1 MEKTNLNFS
10 TVKTNL
16 DEKNNRLIKNNF
28 IDTNNYTRQNLYQQ
42 KDNQK
47 DNQNESTN
55 NNSKDEYLTNQRS
68 RSTNSNGGD
77 LSEYTRRKLVPITTG
92 SEKYRTTR
100 INIDSYYRNKYPKNV
115 LDSNQHFLTE
125 NALYFQVGS
134 DLLTIYDPSHGY
146 YYGDNIIIKNV
157 TTVLENV
164 KISFE
169 KDNYY
174 VRIELSNHN
183 LNPLYNYIVL
193 IQNFVGNNTNN
204 TIFDNININ
213 YINKI
218 QNVYFTDGINIATNN
233 FFYIK
238 INIKPNINN
247 NSLCNINLYSLN
259 GVPLSNINSDYPISI
274 NQAQSSLNITN
285 IISQDYYQVKLSL
298 KATIGLTNN
307 VNLISLQNVTG
318 VGGSN
323 IIISKIVGVIEGF
336 PDANHFKYNLGRN
349 FNNVKKIRLLSTEI
363 PNTEKMIR
371 SSPVSKQNNLLYW
384 QNVDDGL
391 IEYRISITEGNYS
404 VNDLATE
411 IQSQVIATPRQG
423 QLNVNTSKI
432 VYLNDHFATVNINQ
446 NSNKFEISYY
456 TTVILTQAITK
467 STYSF
472 ADGFIRIIVNHPNHK
487 LNSSDT
493 IFINNAIDTEAI
505 PATAINGT
513 FTIEAITD
521 VDHYQIKLS
530 KFNASSFTTANGG
543 GDAINILTPLQ
554 TRLLFNRVGTIGNL
568 LGFRNIGDYNAI
580 TIYSKKISNTI
591 EYELDSNLNTLGIRN
606 PSIINTTLLNFNG
619 DNYIYLTLN
628 YIFKDSIDI
637 QGIKN
642 VFAKLLLSGN
652 PNTVIYNDFIQ
663 IGEEFLNLIISLSE
677 LEIFFYTSDG
687 LLYDFNNINVSFTIE
702 LFEEIK

>member
-28 IDTNNYTRQNLYQQ
+28 VDTNNYTRQNLYQQ
-42 KDNQK
+42 KDNQ
-47 DNQNESTN
+47 NETQTY
-55 NNSKDEYLTNQRS
+55 NSKDEFLTNQRS
-68 RSTNSNGGD
+68 RPTNSNGSD
-77 LSEYTRRKLVPITTG
+77 LSEYTRRKVVPITTG
-92 SEKYRTTR
+92 SEKYKTTR
-100 INIDSYYRNKYPKNV
+100 INIDSYYRNKYPKNI
-115 LDSNQHFLTE
+115 LDSKQHFLID
-125 NALYFQVGS
+125 NPFYFQSGS
-134 DLLTIYDPSHGY
+134 NLLTIYDPSHGY
-146 YYGDNIIIKNV
+146 SYGDNIIIKNV
-157 TTVLENV
+157 TVQLQNV

-174 VRIELSNHN
+174 VKIELTNHN

-218 QNVYFTDGINIATNN
+218 QNVYFTDGTNIATDN

-238 INIKPNINN
+238 INIKPTINN
-247 NSLCNINLYSLN
+247 NSVCDINLYALN
-259 GVPLSNINSDYPISI
+259 GIPLSNINSDYPISI
-274 NQAQSSLNITN
+274 NQAQSFLNIVN

-298 KATIGLTNN
+298 KAIIGLTNN
-307 VNLISLQNVTG
+307 TNLTSLQNTTG

-323 IIISKIVGVIEGF
+323 IIISKIVNIIEGF
-336 PDANHFKYNLGRN
+336 PDANHFKYSLGRN
-349 FNNVKKIRLLSTEI
+349 FNNVRKIRLLSTEI

-371 SSPVSKQNNLLYW
+371 SSPISKQNNLLYW

-391 IEYRISITEGNYS
+391 IEYCINITEGNYS
-404 VNDLATE
+404 IDDLATE
-411 IQSQVIATPRQG
+411 IQAQIVATPRQE

-432 VYLNDHFATVNINQ
+432 IYLNDHFATVNINQ

-467 STYSF
+467 STYNFS
-472 ADGFIRIIVNHPNHK
+472 DGFTRIIVNHPNHK
-487 LNSSDT
+487 LNSGDT
-493 IFINNAIDTEAI
+493 IFINNAVDTEAI
-505 PATAINGT
+505 PSSAMNGT
-513 FTIEAITD
+513 FTIETIID
-521 VDHYQIKLS
+521 IDNYQIKLN
-530 KFNASSFTTANGG
+530 KFNASAFTAANGG

-554 TRLLFNRVGTIGNL
+554 SRLLFDRVGTIGNL
-568 LGFRNIGDYNAI
+568 LGFRNVGDYNAI
-580 TIYSKKISNTI
+580 TIYSKTISNII
-591 EYELDSNLNTLGIRN
+591 EYELDSNLNSLGIRN
-606 PSIINTTLLNFNG
+606 PSIINNTLLNFNG

-642 VFAKLLLSGN
+642 IFAKLLLSGN

-663 IGEEFLNLIISLSE
+663 IGEEFLNPILSLSE
-677 LEIFFYTSDG
+677 LEIFFYTSEG
-687 LLYDFNNINVSFTIE
+687 LLYDFNNINVSFTVEI
-702 LFEEIK
+702 FEEIK

>member
-28 IDTNNYTRQNLYQQ
+28 IDTNNYTKQNLHQ
-42 KDNQK
+42 KK

-55 NNSKDEYLTNQRS
+55 NNSTDEYLTNQRS
-68 RSTNSNGGD
+68 RPTNSNGSD
-77 LSEYTRRKLVPITTG
+77 LSEYTRRKLVPITTS
-92 SEKYRTTR
+92 SEKYKTTR
-100 INIDSYYRNKYPKNV
+100 INIDSFYRNKYPKNI
-115 LDSNQHFLTE
+115 LDSNQHFLS
-125 NALYFQVGS
+125 NNPFYFQIGS
-134 DLLTIYDPSHGY
+134 NLLTIYDPSHGY
-146 YYGDNIIIKNV
+146 SYGDNIIIKNI
-157 TTVLENV
+157 TVVLQNA
-164 KISFE
+164 KITFE

-174 VRIELSNHN
+174 VRIELDNHN

-193 IQNFVGNNTNN
+193 INNFVGNNTNN

-238 INIKPNINN
+238 INIKPITNN
-247 NSLCNINLYSLN
+247 NSLCDINLYALN
-259 GVPLSNINSDYPISI
+259 GIPLSNINSDYPISI

-285 IISQDYYQVKLSL
+285 IISQDYYQVTLSL

-307 VNLISLQNVTG
+307 INLISLQSAIG
-318 VGGSN
+318 VGGSD
-323 IIISKIVGVIEGF
+323 IIISKIVSVIEGF
-336 PDANHFKYNLGRN
+336 PDANHFKYSLGRN
-349 FNNVKKIRLLSTEI
+349 FSHVRKIRLLSTEI

-371 SSPVSKQNNLLYW
+371 SSPISKQNNLLYW

-391 IEYRISITEGNYS
+391 TEYMITITEGNYS
-404 VNDLATE
+404 IDDLATE
-411 IQSQVIATPRQG
+411 IQAQVVATPRQG
-423 QLNVNTSKI
+423 QLNVNTSRI
-432 VYLNDHFATVNINQ
+432 IYLNDHFATVNINQ
-446 NSNKFEISYY
+446 NNNKFEISYY

-467 STYSF
+467 STYTFS
-472 ADGFIRIIVNHPNHK
+472 DGFIRIIVNHPNHK
-487 LNSSDT
+487 LNSGDT
-493 IFINNAIDTEAI
+493 IFINNAVDTEEI
-505 PATAINGT
+505 PSTAMNGT
-513 FTIEAITD
+513 FSIEAIIN
-521 VDHYQIKLS
+521 VDNYQIKLA
-530 KFNASSFTTANGG
+530 KFNVSTFNAATGG

-554 TRLLFNRVGTIGNL
+554 TRLLFDRVGTIGNL
-568 LGFRNIGDYNAI
+568 LGFRNVGDYNAI
-580 TIYSKKISNTI
+580 TIYSKKISNII
-591 EYELDSNLNTLGIRN
+591 EYELDSNLNTLGIKN
-606 PSIINTTLLNFNG
+606 SSIINNTLLNFNG

-642 VFAKLLLSGN
+642 IFAKLLLSGN

-663 IGEEFLNLIISLSE
+663 IGEEFLNTIISLSE
-677 LEIFFYTSDG
+677 LEIFFYTADG

>member
-28 IDTNNYTRQNLYQQ
+28 VDTNNYTRQNLYQ
-42 KDNQK
+42 QK

-68 RSTNSNGGD
+68 RPTNSNGSD
-77 LSEYTRRKLVPITTG
+77 LSEYTRRKLVPITTS
-92 SEKYRTTR
+92 SEKYKTTR
-100 INIDSYYRNKYPKNV
+100 INIDSFYRNKYPKNV
-115 LDSNQHFLTE
+115 LDSNQHFLSD
-125 NALYFQVGS
+125 NPFYFQIGS
-134 DLLTIYDPSHGY
+134 NLLTIYDPSHGY
-146 YYGDNIIIKNV
+146 SYGDNIIIKNI
-157 TTVLENV
+157 TVVLQNA
-164 KISFE
+164 KITFE

-174 VRIELSNHN
+174 VRIELDNHN
-183 LNPLYNYIVL
+183 LNPLYNYIIL
-193 IQNFVGNNTNN
+193 INNFVGNNTNN

-218 QNVYFTDGINIATNN
+218 QNVYFTDGTNIATNN

-238 INIKPNINN
+238 INIKPIINN
-247 NSLCNINLYSLN
+247 NSLCDINLYSLN
-259 GVPLSNINSDYPISI
+259 GIPLSNINSDYPISI

-285 IISQDYYQVKLSL
+285 IISQDYYQVTLSL

-307 VNLISLQNVTG
+307 VNLTSLKSASG

-323 IIISKIVGVIEGF
+323 IIISKIVSVIEGF
-336 PDANHFKYNLGRN
+336 PDANHFKYSLGRN
-349 FNNVKKIRLLSTEI
+349 FSNVRKIRLLSTEI

-371 SSPVSKQNNLLYW
+371 SSPISKQNNLLYW

-391 IEYRISITEGNYS
+391 IEYMISITEGNYS
-404 VNDLATE
+404 IDDLATE
-411 IQSQVIATPRQG
+411 IQAQVVATPRQG
-423 QLNVNTSKI
+423 QTNVNTSKI
-432 VYLNDHFATVNINQ
+432 IYLNDHFATVNINQ

-467 STYSF
+467 STYNFS
-472 ADGFIRIIVNHPNHK
+472 DGFVRIIVNHPNHK
-487 LNSSDT
+487 LNSGDT
-493 IFINNAIDTEAI
+493 IFINNAVDTEAI
-505 PATAINGT
+505 PSSAMNGT
-513 FTIEAITD
+513 FSIEAIIN
-521 VDHYQIKLS
+521 VDNYQIKLA
-530 KFNASSFTTANGG
+530 KFNVSTFNAATGG

-554 TRLLFNRVGTIGNL
+554 TRLLFDRVGTIGNL
-568 LGFRNIGDYNAI
+568 LGFRNVGDYNAI
-580 TIYSKKISNTI
+580 TIYSKKISNII
-591 EYELDSNLNTLGIRN
+591 EYELDSNLNTLGIKN
-606 PSIINTTLLNFNG
+606 SSIINNTLLNFNG

-642 VFAKLLLSGN
+642 IFAKLLLSGN

-663 IGEEFLNLIISLSE
+663 IGEEFLNTIISLSE
-677 LEIFFYTSDG
+677 LEIFFYTADG
-687 LLYDFNNINVSFTIE
+687 QLFDFNNINVSFTIE

>member
-28 IDTNNYTRQNLYQQ
+28 IDTNNYTKQNLHQ
-42 KDNQK
+42 KK

-55 NNSKDEYLTNQRS
+55 NNSTDEYLTNQRS
-68 RSTNSNGGD
+68 RPTNSNGSD
-77 LSEYTRRKLVPITTG
+77 LSEYTRRKLVPITTS
-92 SEKYRTTR
+92 SEKYKTTR
-100 INIDSYYRNKYPKNV
+100 INIDSFYRNKYPKNI
-115 LDSNQHFLTE
+115 LDSNQHFLS
-125 NALYFQVGS
+125 NNPFYFQIGS
-134 DLLTIYDPSHGY
+134 NLLTIYDPSHGY
-146 YYGDNIIIKNV
+146 SYGDNIIIKNI
-157 TTVLENV
+157 TVVLQNA
-164 KISFE
+164 KITFE

-174 VRIELSNHN
+174 VRIELDNHN

-193 IQNFVGNNTNN
+193 INNFVGNNTNN

-238 INIKPNINN
+238 INIKPITNN
-247 NSLCNINLYSLN
+247 NSLCDINLYALN
-259 GVPLSNINSDYPISI
+259 GIPLSNINSDYPISI

-285 IISQDYYQVKLSL
+285 IISQDYYQVTLSL

-307 VNLISLQNVTG
+307 INLISLQSATG
-318 VGGSN
+318 VGGSD
-323 IIISKIVGVIEGF
+323 IIISKIVSVIEGF
-336 PDANHFKYNLGRN
+336 PDANHFKYSLGRN
-349 FNNVKKIRLLSTEI
+349 FSHVRKIRLLSTEI

-371 SSPVSKQNNLLYW
+371 SSPISKQNNLLYW

-391 IEYRISITEGNYS
+391 IEYMISITEGNYS
-404 VNDLATE
+404 INDLATE
-411 IQSQVIATPRQG
+411 IQAQVVATPRQG
-423 QLNVNTSKI
+423 QLNVNTSRI
-432 VYLNDHFATVNINQ
+432 IYLNDHFATVNINQ
-446 NSNKFEISYY
+446 NNNKFEISYY

-467 STYSF
+467 STYTFS
-472 ADGFIRIIVNHPNHK
+472 DGFVRIIVNHPNHK
-487 LNSSDT
+487 LNSGDT
-493 IFINNAIDTEAI
+493 IFINNAVDTEAI
-505 PATAINGT
+505 PSTAMNGT
-513 FTIEAITD
+513 FSIEAIIN
-521 VDHYQIKLS
+521 VDNYQIKLA
-530 KFNASSFTTANGG
+530 KFNVSTFNAATGG

-554 TRLLFNRVGTIGNL
+554 TRLLFDRVGTIGNL
-568 LGFRNIGDYNAI
+568 LGFRNVGDYNAI
-580 TIYSKKISNTI
+580 TIYSKKISNII
-591 EYELDSNLNTLGIRN
+591 EYELDSNLNTLGIKN
-606 PSIINTTLLNFNG
+606 SSIINSTLLNFNG

-642 VFAKLLLSGN
+642 IFAKLLLSGN

-663 IGEEFLNLIISLSE
+663 IGEEFLNTIISLSE
-677 LEIFFYTSDG
+677 LEIFFYTADG

>member
-28 IDTNNYTRQNLYQQ
+28 VDTNNYTRQNLYQQ
-42 KDNQK
+42 KDNQI
-47 DNQNESTN
+47 DTN
-55 NNSKDEYLTNQRS
+55 YYNSKDEYLSNQRS
-68 RSTNSNGGD
+68 RPTNSNGID
-77 LSEYTRRKLVPITTG
+77 LSEYTRRKIIPITTT
-92 SEKYRTTR
+92 SEKYKTTR
-100 INIDSYYRNKYPKNV
+100 INIDSFYRNKYPKNI
-115 LDSNQHFLTE
+115 LDSNQHFLTD
-125 NALYFQVGS
+125 NPFYFQAGS
-134 DLLTIYDPSHGY
+134 NLLTIYDPSHGY
-146 YYGDNIIIKNV
+146 SYGDNIIIKNV
-157 TTVLENV
+157 TVQLQNV

-174 VRIELSNHN
+174 VRIELMNHN
-183 LNPLYNYIVL
+183 LNSLYNYIIL

-204 TIFDNININ
+204 TVFDNININ

-218 QNVYFTDGINIATNN
+218 QNIYFTDGTNIATNN

-238 INIKPNINN
+238 INIKPTINN
-247 NSLCNINLYSLN
+247 NSVCDINLYSLN

-307 VNLISLQNVTG
+307 ITLTSLQNTTG

-323 IIISKIVGVIEGF
+323 IIISKIVNVIEGF
-336 PDANHFKYNLGRN
+336 PDANHFKYSLGRN

-371 SSPVSKQNNLLYW
+371 SSPISKQNNLLYW
-384 QNVDDGL
+384 QNVDDNS
-391 IEYRISITEGNYS
+391 IEYSINITEGNYS
-404 VNDLATE
+404 INDLATE
-411 IQSQVIATPRQG
+411 IQAQIVATPRQE

-432 VYLNDHFATVNINQ
+432 IYLNDHFATVNINQ

-467 STYSF
+467 STYNFS
-472 ADGFIRIIVNHPNHK
+472 DGFIRIIVNHPNHK
-487 LNSSDT
+487 LNSGDT
-493 IFINNAIDTEAI
+493 IFINNAVDTEAI
-505 PATAINGT
+505 PSSAMNGT
-513 FTIEAITD
+513 FSIEEIVS
-521 VDHYQIKLS
+521 VDNYRIKLG
-530 KFNASSFTTANGG
+530 KFNASTYTAATGG

-568 LGFRNIGDYNAI
+568 LGFRNVGDYNAI
-580 TIYSKKISNTI
+580 TIYSKNISNTI
-591 EYELDSNLNTLGIRN
+591 EYELDSNLNTLGIQN
-606 PSIINTTLLNFNG
+606 PSIINTALLNFNG

-642 VFAKLLLSGN
+642 IFAKLLLSGN
-652 PNTVIYNDFIQ
+652 PNNVIYNDFIQ
-663 IGEEFLNLIISLSE
+663 IGEEFLNTIISLSE
-677 LEIFFYTSDG
+677 LEIFFYTADG

>member
-28 IDTNNYTRQNLYQQ
+28 VDTNNYTRQNLYQQ
-42 KDNQK
+42 KDNQ
-47 DNQNESTN
+47 NESTN
-55 NNSKDEYLTNQRS
+55 YSSNEEYLTNQRS
-68 RSTNSNGGD
+68 RPTNSNGSD
-77 LSEYTRRKLVPITTG
+77 LSEYTRRKLVPITTSSG
-92 SEKYRTTR
+92 KYKTTR
-100 INIDSYYRNKYPKNV
+100 INIDSFYRNKYPKNV
-115 LDSNQHFLTE
+115 LDSNQHFLSD
-125 NALYFQVGS
+125 NPFYFQIGS
-134 DLLTIYDPSHGY
+134 NLLTIYDPSHGY
-146 YYGDNIIIKNV
+146 SYGDNIIIKNI
-157 TTVLENV
+157 TVVLQNV

-174 VRIELSNHN
+174 VRIELDNHN

-193 IQNFVGNNTNN
+193 INNFVGNNTNN

-218 QNVYFTDGINIATNN
+218 QNVYFTDGTNIATNN

-238 INIKPNINN
+238 INIKPITNN
-247 NSLCNINLYSLN
+247 NSLCDINLYALN
-259 GVPLSNINSDYPISI
+259 GIPLSNINSDYPISI

-285 IISQDYYQVKLSL
+285 IISQDYYQVTLSL

-307 VNLISLQNVTG
+307 VNLTSLKSASG

-323 IIISKIVGVIEGF
+323 IIISKIVSVIEGF
-336 PDANHFKYNLGRN
+336 PDANHFKYSLGRN
-349 FNNVKKIRLLSTEI
+349 FSNVRKIRLLSTEI

-371 SSPVSKQNNLLYW
+371 SSPISKQNNLLYW

-391 IEYRISITEGNYS
+391 IEYMISITEGNYS
-404 VNDLATE
+404 IDDLATE
-411 IQSQVIATPRQG
+411 IQAQVVATPRQG
-423 QLNVNTSKI
+423 QTNVNTSKI
-432 VYLNDHFATVNINQ
+432 IYLNDHFVTVNINQ

-467 STYSF
+467 STYNFS
-472 ADGFIRIIVNHPNHK
+472 DGFVRIIVNHPNHK
-487 LNSSDT
+487 LNSGDT
-493 IFINNAIDTEAI
+493 IFINNAVDTEAI
-505 PATAINGT
+505 PSSAMNGT
-513 FTIEAITD
+513 FSIEAIIN
-521 VDHYQIKLS
+521 VDNYQIKLA
-530 KFNASSFTTANGG
+530 KFNVSTFNAATGG

-554 TRLLFNRVGTIGNL
+554 TRLLFDRVGTIGNL
-568 LGFRNIGDYNAI
+568 LGFRNVGDYNAI
-580 TIYSKKISNTI
+580 TIYSKKISNII
-591 EYELDSNLNTLGIRN
+591 EYELDSNLNTLGIKN
-606 PSIINTTLLNFNG
+606 SSIINNTLLNFNG

-642 VFAKLLLSGN
+642 IFAKLLLSGN

-663 IGEEFLNLIISLSE
+663 IGEEFLNTIISLSE
-677 LEIFFYTSDG
+677 LEIFFYTADG
-687 LLYDFNNINVSFTIE
+687 QLFDFNNINVSFTIE

>member
-10 TVKTNL
+10 TIKTNL

-42 KDNQK
+42 R

-55 NNSKDEYLTNQRS
+55 NNSKDEFLTNQRS
-68 RSTNSNGGD
+68 RPTNSNGSD
-77 LSEYTRRKLVPITTG
+77 LSEYTRRKVVPITTG
-92 SEKYRTTR
+92 SEKYKTTR
-100 INIDSYYRNKYPKNV
+100 INIDSFYRNKYPKNI
-115 LDSNQHFLTE
+115 LDSTQHFLNE
-125 NALYFQVGS
+125 NPFYFQSGS
-134 DLLTIYDPSHGY
+134 NLLTIYDPSHGY
-146 YYGDNIIIKNV
+146 SYGDNIIIKNV
-157 TTVLENV
+157 TVLLQNI

-174 VRIELSNHN
+174 VRIEFANHN

-218 QNVYFTDGINIATNN
+218 QNVYFTDGTNIATNN

-238 INIKPNINN
+238 INIKPTINN
-247 NSLCNINLYSLN
+247 NSLCDINLYSLN

-285 IISQDYYQVKLSL
+285 IISQDYYQVKLPL

-307 VNLISLQNVTG
+307 TNLTSLQNATG

-323 IIISKIVGVIEGF
+323 IIISKIVSVIEGF
-336 PDANHFKYNLGRN
+336 PNANHFKYSLGRN
-349 FNNVKKIRLLSTEI
+349 FNNIRKIRLLSTEI

-371 SSPVSKQNNLLYW
+371 SSPISKQNNLLYW

-391 IEYRISITEGNYS
+391 IEYTIKITEGNYS

-411 IQSQVIATPRQG
+411 IQSQIVATPRQG

-432 VYLNDHFATVNINQ
+432 IYLNDHFATVNINQ

-472 ADGFIRIIVNHPNHK
+472 SDGFIRIIVTHPNHK
-487 LNSSDT
+487 LNNGDT
-493 IFINNAIDTEAI
+493 IFLNNAVDTEGI
-505 PATAINGT
+505 PSSAMNGT
-513 FTIEAITD
+513 LSIEEIISQD
-521 VDHYQIKLS
+521 NYQIKLA
-530 KFNASSFTTANGG
+530 KFNASTYTAATGG

-568 LGFRNIGDYNAI
+568 LGFRNVGDYNAI

-591 EYELDSNLNTLGIRN
+591 EYELDSNLNTLGIQN
-606 PSIINTTLLNFNG
+606 PSIINSTLLNFNG

-642 VFAKLLLSGN
+642 IFAKLLLSAN
-652 PNTVIYNDFIQ
+652 PNNVIYNDFIQ
-663 IGEEFLNLIISLSE
+663 IGEEFLNTIISLSE
-677 LEIFFYTSDG
+677 LEIFFYTADG

>member
-16 DEKNNRLIKNNF
+16 DEKNNRLVKNNF
-28 IDTNNYTRQNLYQQ
+28 VDTNNYTRQNLYQQ
-42 KDNQK
+42 KDNQ
-47 DNQNESTN
+47 NETQYY
-55 NNSKDEYLTNQRS
+55 NSKDEFLTNQRS
-68 RSTNSNGGD
+68 RPTNSNGSD

-92 SEKYRTTR
+92 SEKYKTTR
-100 INIDSYYRNKYPKNV
+100 INIDSFYRNKYPKNI
-115 LDSNQHFLTE
+115 LDSTQHFLNE
-125 NALYFQVGS
+125 NPFYFQSGS
-134 DLLTIYDPSHGY
+134 NLLTIYDPSHGY
-146 YYGDNIIIKNV
+146 SYGDNIIIKNV
-157 TTVLENV
+157 TVLLQNV

-174 VRIELSNHN
+174 VRIELENHN

-193 IQNFVGNNTNN
+193 IQNFIGNNTNN

-218 QNVYFTDGINIATNN
+218 QNIYFTNGTNIATNN

-238 INIKPNINN
+238 INIKPTINN
-247 NSLCNINLYSLN
+247 NSVCDINLYSLN
-259 GVPLSNINSDYPISI
+259 GIPLSNINSDYPISI
-274 NQAQSSLNITN
+274 NNAQSSLNIIN

-298 KATIGLTNN
+298 KATIGLINN
-307 VNLISLQNVTG
+307 VNLTSLQNAIG

-323 IIISKIVGVIEGF
+323 IIISKIVNVIEGF
-336 PDANHFKYNLGRN
+336 PDANHFKYSLGRN
-349 FNNVKKIRLLSTEI
+349 FNNVRKIRLLSTEI

-371 SSPVSKQNNLLYW
+371 SSPISKQNNLLYW
-384 QNVDDGL
+384 QNVDDGS
-391 IEYRISITEGNYS
+391 IEYTIKITEGNYS
-404 VNDLATE
+404 VDDLATE
-411 IQSQVIATPRQG
+411 IQAQIVATPRQG
-423 QLNVNTSKI
+423 QINVNTSKI

-472 ADGFIRIIVNHPNHK
+472 SDGFIRIIVNHPNHK
-487 LNSSDT
+487 LNSGDT
-493 IFINNAIDTEAI
+493 IFINNVGDTEAI
-505 PATAINGT
+505 PSTAMNGT
-513 FTIEAITD
+513 FSIETIIN
-521 VDHYQIKLS
+521 VDNYQIKLS
-530 KFNASSFTTANGG
+530 KFNVSTYTASTGG

-554 TRLLFNRVGTIGNL
+554 SRLLFDRVGTIGNL
-568 LGFRNIGDYNAI
+568 LGFRNVGDYNAI
-580 TIYSKKISNTI
+580 TIYSKTISNII
-591 EYELDSNLNTLGIRN
+591 EYELDSNLNSLGIQN
-606 PSIINTTLLNFNG
+606 SSIINNTLLNFNG

-642 VFAKLLLSGN
+642 IFAKLLLSGN

-663 IGEEFLNLIISLSE
+663 IGEEFLNTIISLSE
-677 LEIFFYTSDG
+677 LEIFFYTADG
-687 LLYDFNNINVSFTIE
+687 ILYDFNNINVSFTIE

>member
-28 IDTNNYTRQNLYQQ
+28 VDTNNYTKQNLYQ
-42 KDNQK
+42 KK
-47 DNQNESTN
+47 DNQNDTQDF
-55 NNSKDEYLTNQRS
+55 NSKDEYLTNQRS
-68 RSTNSNGGD
+68 RPTNSNGSD
-77 LSEYTRRKLVPITTG
+77 LSEYTRRKLVPITTS
-92 SEKYRTTR
+92 SEKYKTTR
-100 INIDSYYRNKYPKNV
+100 INIDSFYRNKYPKNI
-115 LDSNQHFLTE
+115 LDSNQHFLS
-125 NALYFQVGS
+125 NNPFYFQIGS
-134 DLLTIYDPSHGY
+134 NLLTIYDPSHGY
-146 YYGDNIIIKNV
+146 SYGDNIIIKNI
-157 TTVLENV
+157 TVVLQNA
-164 KISFE
+164 KIIFE

-174 VRIELSNHN
+174 VRIELDNHN

-193 IQNFVGNNTNN
+193 INNFVGNNTNN

-238 INIKPNINN
+238 INIKPIINN
-247 NSLCNINLYSLN
+247 NSLCDINLYALN
-259 GVPLSNINSDYPISI
+259 GIPLSNINSDYPISI

-285 IISQDYYQVKLSL
+285 IISQDYYQVTLSL

-307 VNLISLQNVTG
+307 INLISLQSATG
-318 VGGSN
+318 VGGSD
-323 IIISKIVGVIEGF
+323 IIISKIVSVIEGF
-336 PDANHFKYNLGRN
+336 PDANHFKYSLGRN
-349 FNNVKKIRLLSTEI
+349 FSHVRKIRLLSTEI

-371 SSPVSKQNNLLYW
+371 SSPISKQNNLLYW

-391 IEYRISITEGNYS
+391 TEYMIAITEGNYS
-404 VNDLATE
+404 IDDLATE
-411 IQSQVIATPRQG
+411 IQAQVVATPRQG
-423 QLNVNTSKI
+423 QTNVNTSKI
-432 VYLNDHFATVNINQ
+432 IYLNDHFATVNINQ
-446 NSNKFEISYY
+446 NNNKFEISYY

-467 STYSF
+467 STYTFS
-472 ADGFIRIIVNHPNHK
+472 DGFVRIIVNHPNHK
-487 LNSSDT
+487 LNSGDT
-493 IFINNAIDTEAI
+493 IFINNAVDTEAI
-505 PATAINGT
+505 PSSAMNGT
-513 FTIEAITD
+513 FSIEAIIN
-521 VDHYQIKLS
+521 VDNYQIKLA
-530 KFNASSFTTANGG
+530 KFNVSTFNAATGG

-554 TRLLFNRVGTIGNL
+554 TRLLFDRVGTIGNL
-568 LGFRNIGDYNAI
+568 LGFRNVGDYNAI
-580 TIYSKKISNTI
+580 TIYSKKISNII
-591 EYELDSNLNTLGIRN
+591 EYELDSNLNTLGIKN
-606 PSIINTTLLNFNG
+606 SSIINNTLLNFNG

-642 VFAKLLLSGN
+642 IFSKLLLSGN

-663 IGEEFLNLIISLSE
+663 IGEEFLNTIISLSE
-677 LEIFFYTSDG
+677 LEIFFYTADG

>member
-10 TVKTNL
+10 TIKTNL

-28 IDTNNYTRQNLYQQ
+28 VDTNNYTRQNLYQQ
-42 KDNQK
+42 KDNQ
-47 DNQNESTN
+47 NETQTY
-55 NNSKDEYLTNQRS
+55 NSKDEFLTNQRS
-68 RSTNSNGGD
+68 RPTNSNGSD
-77 LSEYTRRKLVPITTG
+77 LSEYTRRKVVPITTG
-92 SEKYRTTR
+92 SEKYKTTR
-100 INIDSYYRNKYPKNV
+100 INIDSYYRNKYPKNI
-115 LDSNQHFLTE
+115 LDSKQHFLID
-125 NALYFQVGS
+125 NPFYFQSGS
-134 DLLTIYDPSHGY
+134 NLLTIYDPSHGY
-146 YYGDNIIIKNV
+146 SYGDNIIIKNV
-157 TTVLENV
+157 TVQLQNV

-174 VRIELSNHN
+174 VKIELTNHN

-218 QNVYFTDGINIATNN
+218 QNVYFTDGTNIATDN

-238 INIKPNINN
+238 INIKPTINN
-247 NSLCNINLYSLN
+247 NSVCDINLYALN
-259 GVPLSNINSDYPISI
+259 GIPLSNINSDYPINI
-274 NQAQSSLNITN
+274 NQAQSFLNIVN

-298 KATIGLTNN
+298 KAIIGLTNN
-307 VNLISLQNVTG
+307 TNLTSLQNTTG

-323 IIISKIVGVIEGF
+323 IIISKIVNIIEGF
-336 PDANHFKYNLGRN
+336 PDANHFKYSLGRN
-349 FNNVKKIRLLSTEI
+349 FNNVRKIRLLSTEI

-371 SSPVSKQNNLLYW
+371 SSPISKQNNLLYW

-391 IEYRISITEGNYS
+391 IEYCINITEGNYS
-404 VNDLATE
+404 IDDLATE
-411 IQSQVIATPRQG
+411 IQAQIVATPRQE

-432 VYLNDHFATVNINQ
+432 IYLNDHFATVNINQ

-467 STYSF
+467 STYNFS
-472 ADGFIRIIVNHPNHK
+472 DGFTRIIVNHPNHK
-487 LNSSDT
+487 LNSGDT
-493 IFINNAIDTEAI
+493 IFINNAVDTEAI
-505 PATAINGT
+505 PSSAMNGT
-513 FTIEAITD
+513 FTIETIID
-521 VDHYQIKLS
+521 IDNYQIKLN
-530 KFNASSFTTANGG
+530 KFNASSYTAANGG

-554 TRLLFNRVGTIGNL
+554 SRLLFDRVGTIGNL
-568 LGFRNIGDYNAI
+568 LGFRNVGDYNAI
-580 TIYSKKISNTI
+580 TIYSKTISNII
-591 EYELDSNLNTLGIRN
+591 EYELDSNLNSLGIKN
-606 PSIINTTLLNFNG
+606 SSIINDTLLNFNG

-642 VFAKLLLSGN
+642 IFAKLLLSGN

-663 IGEEFLNLIISLSE
+663 IGEEFLNPILSLSE
-677 LEIFFYTSDG
+677 LEIFFYTSEG
-687 LLYDFNNINVSFTIE
+687 LLYDFNNINVSFTVEI
-702 LFEEIK
+702 FEEIK

>member
-28 IDTNNYTRQNLYQQ
+28 IDTNNYTKQNLYQ
-42 KDNQK
+42 KK

-55 NNSKDEYLTNQRS
+55 NNSTDEYLTNQRS
-68 RSTNSNGGD
+68 RPTNSNGSD
-77 LSEYTRRKLVPITTG
+77 LSEYTRRKLVPITTS
-92 SEKYRTTR
+92 SEKYKTTR
-100 INIDSYYRNKYPKNV
+100 INIDSFYRNKYPKNI
-115 LDSNQHFLTE
+115 LDSNQHFLS
-125 NALYFQVGS
+125 NNPFYFQIGS
-134 DLLTIYDPSHGY
+134 NLLTIYDPSHGY
-146 YYGDNIIIKNV
+146 SYGDNIIIKNI
-157 TTVLENV
+157 TVVLQNA
-164 KISFE
+164 KITFE

-174 VRIELSNHN
+174 VRIELDNHN

-193 IQNFVGNNTNN
+193 INNFVGNNTNN

-238 INIKPNINN
+238 INIKPITNN
-247 NSLCNINLYSLN
+247 NSLCDINLYALN
-259 GVPLSNINSDYPISI
+259 GIPLSNINSDYPISI

-285 IISQDYYQVKLSL
+285 IISQDYYQVTLSL

-307 VNLISLQNVTG
+307 INLISLQRATG
-318 VGGSN
+318 VGGSD
-323 IIISKIVGVIEGF
+323 IIINKIISVIEGF
-336 PDANHFKYNLGRN
+336 PDANHFKYSLGRN
-349 FNNVKKIRLLSTEI
+349 FSHVRKIRLLSTEI

-371 SSPVSKQNNLLYW
+371 SSPISKQNNLLYW

-391 IEYRISITEGNYS
+391 TEYMITITEGNYS
-404 VNDLATE
+404 IDDLATE
-411 IQSQVIATPRQG
+411 IQAQVVATPRQG

-432 VYLNDHFATVNINQ
+432 IYLNDHFATVNINQ
-446 NSNKFEISYY
+446 NNNKFEISYY

-467 STYSF
+467 STYTFS
-472 ADGFIRIIVNHPNHK
+472 DGFIRIIVNHPNHK
-487 LNSSDT
+487 LNSGDT
-493 IFINNAIDTEAI
+493 IFINNAVDTEAI
-505 PATAINGT
+505 PSTAMNGT
-513 FTIEAITD
+513 FSIEAIIN
-521 VDHYQIKLS
+521 VDNYQIKLA
-530 KFNASSFTTANGG
+530 KFNVSTFNAATGG

-554 TRLLFNRVGTIGNL
+554 TRLLFDRVGTIGNL
-568 LGFRNIGDYNAI
+568 LGFRNVGDYNAI
-580 TIYSKKISNTI
+580 TIYSKKISNII
-591 EYELDSNLNTLGIRN
+591 EYELDSNLNTLGIKN
-606 PSIINTTLLNFNG
+606 SSIINSTLLNFNG

-642 VFAKLLLSGN
+642 IFAKLLLSGN

-663 IGEEFLNLIISLSE
+663 IGEEFLNTIISLSE
-677 LEIFFYTSDG
+677 LEIFFYTADG